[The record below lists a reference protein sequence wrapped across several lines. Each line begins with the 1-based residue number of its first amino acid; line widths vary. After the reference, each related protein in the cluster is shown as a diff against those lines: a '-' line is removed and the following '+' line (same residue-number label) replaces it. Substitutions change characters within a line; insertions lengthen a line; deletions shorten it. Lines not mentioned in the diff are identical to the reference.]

1 MENDQT
7 APNAAAASAPQTA
20 QTAPQTGIPNLTD
33 GLGAVLSNPELMAKL
48 PQMMA
53 MLRPMQE
60 QQPAADSTTEAPPA
74 AAQTAPAGP
83 AVPAIATPQKKATDR
98 RTALLVALKPFL
110 SDDRKNAVDAMLRIS
125 ALGDV
130 LRRL

>member
-20 QTAPQTGIPNLTD
+20 QTAPQTGIPSLTD

-48 PQMMA
+48 PQIMA
-53 MLRPMQE
+53 MLRPMLE
-60 QQPAADSTTEAPPA
+60 QQPAADSTTGASPA